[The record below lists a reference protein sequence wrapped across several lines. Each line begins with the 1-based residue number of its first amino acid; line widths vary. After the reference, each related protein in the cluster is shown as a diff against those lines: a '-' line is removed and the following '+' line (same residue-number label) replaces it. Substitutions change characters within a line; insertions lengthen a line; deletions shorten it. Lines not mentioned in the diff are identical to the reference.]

1 MSYIKANKATLKG
14 LADGLGVAKTTLAN
28 NVTVNSNFETLANS
42 LANTWQ
48 NNIDTYIKLTIGEA
62 PANTLESLVNFLK
75 VLNKFGLFNGI
86 NSLPYDIAI
95 ANYNLL
101 LDKFRNDI
109 QQKIDDFKNAAVAV
123 NSSVVSTAKN
133 DLDGILGAVNKVVEA
148 IDSFETISPSL
159 EQALKDV
166 AAKEGYK
173 IDSDSVSV
181 QIGEDEYNV
190 EVVKFV
196 YDGKEYTISE
206 LVNAFYTTTG
216 TIGNG
221 AVALASTGGYE
232 IDENGNVVGE
242 DFFNNLTDGIKD
254 INARI
259 ADYLSRGFFTVAC
272 TGSAE
277 DMYRDATNKD
287 DFDTDYWSFLQ
298 ALNDQDSIYGNL
310 LVDWTGSHR
319 TQEMAMSGLIWGM
332 GGYSI
337 TEFIDGEN
345 TSEGENQETT
355 PEETPTEETVK
366 ELTPKPNG
374 VVSETGSNNGGQP
387 GTTPGGTGQSGGQ
400 QQQPNPPSPAPAPSG
415 NGNGENGNGE
425 NGNGG
430 GSEGNG
436 DGNDDNGDGSDD
448 TGEEEQEEKEEQ
460 VEVKKPDSRGDL
472 PETIEADYGEKD
484 YDALAREQFEAQG
497 DEKIA
502 ENRAKI
508 TEEANNLFENE
519 DKTELI
525 KKLKEYGY
533 TEMDINDIIKDRN
546 LVTSALIE
554 GDQRQ
559 QLAKIS
565 KELAKK
571 DGIEDFDSK
580 YDDGQCCHNF
590 YDGTNEALLE
600 NMSKDPTVA
609 TAKEALNDATT
620 KYTDSVKTAQEAITK
635 VNDAEKAIQTTT
647 DEIVKDVAADTK
659 NWSAAEQKKYNAE
672 LKEAQDKFI
681 KENGDATKWDS
692 TKVNEYQKI
701 ENDLKDKYVE
711 EVQKDSTKW
720 SNEQIEKYNKSVDNY
735 NESLKDAKTKYEAT
749 SAAKTSYDNSKTSY
763 EKTCETFIK
772 KVKEANKKDTIQSDP
787 IDGDDGFKSVTDSS
801 TNPSGNTGDTGN
813 TGGTGNTVGLTDD
826 EVLNIGGDQ

>member
-1 MSYIKANKATLKG
+1 MSYIKANKSNLNG
-14 LADGLGVAKTTLAN
+14 LEDA
-28 NVTVNSNFETLANS
+28 
-42 LANTWQ
+42 
-48 NNIDTYIKLTIGEA
+48 I
-62 PANTLESLVNFLK
+62 SLV
-75 VLNKFGLFNGI
+75 I
-86 NSLPYDIAI
+86 NSLDKTSSEISTFVTNANNLVTMWKNNVENYAVASCGTLLSYDSWSLGANASVGLNVDLTSAYELYKQDYNQKLEAKKKEINDRITEFQKAVVAI
-95 ANYNLL
+95 DDGANDALTSAKESISSIIKVSVSNV
-101 LDKFRNDI
+101 I
-109 QQKIDDFKNAAVAV
+109 QAIDDFESIA
-123 NSSVVSTAKN
+123 
-133 DLDGILGAVNKVVEA
+133 
-148 IDSFETISPSL
+148 PSL

-166 AAKEGYK
+166 AAKDGYTV
-173 IDSDSVSV
+173 DSDSVTV
-181 QIGEDEYNV
+181 QIDDEEYNV

-196 YDGKEYTISE
+196 YDGKEYTIAE

-216 TIGNG
+216 TMGNA
-221 AVALASTGGYE
+221 AVTIASSGGYE
-232 IDENGNVVGE
+232 IDSDGNIVGDE
-242 DFFNNLTDGIKD
+242 FFNNLIEGFKD
-254 INARI
+254 VNARI
-259 ADYLSRGFFTVAC
+259 AEYLERGFFSVARTGSADEIYKEVTGNDDLMGDYLS
-272 TGSAE
+272 
-277 DMYRDATNKD
+277 
-287 DFDTDYWSFLQ
+287 FLKT
-298 ALNDQDSIYGNL
+298 LNQNDSLYEKL
-310 LVDWTGSHR
+310 LNGWTGADR
-319 TQEMAMSGLIWGM
+319 TQNMALSGLVWGM
-332 GGYSI
+332 GGYSLVD
-337 TEFIDGEN
+337 FIDPDN
-345 TSEGENQETT
+345 TSDEKTT

-374 VVSETGSNNGGQP
+374 VVGETGSNNGGQP

-400 QQQPNPPSPAPAPSG
+400 QQQQNPPSPAPAPSG
-415 NGNGENGNGE
+415 TGNGENGNGE

-430 GSEGNG
+430 GS
-436 DGNDDNGDGSDD
+436 DDNGDGSDD

-497 DEKIA
+497 DEKTA

-525 KKLKEYGY
+525 KTLKEYGY

-559 QLAKIS
+559 QLAKIA

-659 NWSAAEQKKYNAE
+659 NWSTAEQKKYNAE

-681 KENGDATKWDS
+681 NENGDATKWDS

-749 SAAKTSYDNSKTSY
+749 TAAKTAYDNSKTSY

-787 IDGDDGFKSVTDSS
+787 IDGDDGSKYVTDPS

-826 EVLNIGGDQ
+826 EVLNIGGGQ